1 MSSILEIIGPSM
13 IGPSSSHT
21 LGAMRIAKFAY
32 KLAGT
37 IPHEVCFYLH
47 GSFQDT
53 YIGHGTWLAL
63 LAGICGMK
71 TDDPKVAHA
80 DEVAKEFGVK
90 YEYKA
95 ADLGD
100 VHPNTVK
107 IITLNGEIR
116 HEIVG
121 SSVGAGRIKIISID
135 SVECELDGEYP
146 TLIIEN
152 QDVPGALESIISTLS
167 FQGVNIAT
175 MQLKRQSKYLKRA
188 SVMIELD
195 SSISNTVLEE
205 IRKLDVVNN
214 ALYVGS
220 IMEDEL

>member
-21 LGAMRIAKFAY
+21 LGAMRIAKFTHN
-32 KLAGT
+32 LCGS
-37 IPHEVCFYLH
+37 IPHEVIFYLH

-63 LAGICGMK
+63 LAGICGLK
-71 TDDPKVAHA
+71 TDDPRVAHA
-80 DEVAKEFGVK
+80 DETAKEFGVK

-95 ADLGD
+95 VDLGD

-107 IITLNGEIR
+107 IVTINGKVK
-116 HEIVG
+116 HEVIG

-135 SVECELDGEYP
+135 SVECDLDGEYP
-146 TLIIEN
+146 TLIVEN
-152 QDVPGALESIISTLS
+152 QDVPGALEAIISTLS

-175 MQLKRQSKYLKRA
+175 MQLKRQSRYLKRA
-188 SVMIELD
+188 SAMIELD
-195 SSISNTVLEE
+195 TPISHSMLEE
-205 IRKLDVVNN
+205 IRNLDVVNN
-214 ALYVGS
+214 ALYVDA
-220 IMEDEL
+220 IMEE